1 MAKVNHPMKSKKGIA
16 LLKNKPEMSAYSYG
30 LRLLSFRGYSEA
42 AMIEKLSQAYY
53 LEPEI
58 ETALEK
64 LKSYGFINDQE
75 LAKTYFNK
83 CVASDKMGFYLI
95 RAKLKQKKF
104 TSEVIEEC
112 LSHYNHDEA
121 FQQAL
126 KLAKRHFS
134 TTALQDK
141 AKIIRYLTYRGFS
154 SEVVQKTLAALNLTL
169 I

>member
-1 MAKVNHPMKSKKGIA
+1 MKS
-16 LLKNKPEMSAYSYG
+16 KPEMSAYSYG

-42 AMIEKLSQAYY
+42 ALIEKLSHAHY

-58 ETALEK
+58 ESAIEK

-75 LAKTYFNK
+75 LARAYFNK
-83 CVASDKMGFYLI
+83 YVTSDKMGFYLI

-104 TSEVIEEC
+104 TSEVVEEC

-121 FQQAL
+121 FHQAFN
-126 KLAKRHFS
+126 LAKRHFS
-134 TTALQDK
+134 AAALQDK

-154 SEVVQKTLAALNLTL
+154 SEVVQKTLTALNLTL